1 MKNNI
6 DINKSLLE
14 KIDNI
19 NKLTA
24 DFDILF
30 DSLKDLQSSKINP
43 EQINQ
48 LYKLTELYKSIRTE
62 HGSLIMLF
70 EQKKDYIKL
79 NIDDL
84 SSENLNKNY
93 FDLSTFE
100 SIIKNVSEILSN
112 IDFEFKRIA
121 IMFPKFMKKNITTM
135 ILVVGID
142 NSSDNFVKIFE
153 EVQNKH
159 PEHIFKIFK
168 SKANKKV
175 NCGNIHGNLNGKDLN
190 IVVKEVPSLFMSNG
204 ETIIKLP
211 IENIKNATSF
221 EQFLN

>member
-24 DFDILF
+24 EFDNIF
-30 DSLKDLQSSKINP
+30 DMFKDLQVSKTNQ
-43 EQINQ
+43 EQTNK
-48 LYKLTELYKSIRTE
+48 LYRLTELYKLIRSE

-70 EQKKDYIKL
+70 EEKKDIKKL
-79 NIDDL
+79 NIDKL
-84 SSENLNKNY
+84 PSNILLNDY

-100 SIIKNVSEILSN
+100 SIIKNISELISN
-112 IDFEFKRIA
+112 IDFEFKRIVT
-121 IMFPKFMKKNITTM
+121 MFPKFLKKNPTTI
-135 ILVVGID
+135 ILVIGLD
-142 NSSDNFVKIFE
+142 NSSDNFVKMFE
-153 EVQNKH
+153 EVQTKH

-175 NCGNIHGNLNGKDLN
+175 NCGIIHGNTNGKDLN
-190 IVVKEVPSLFMSNG
+190 ILVKEVPSLFISNG

-211 IENIKNATSF
+211 IEKIKDTKSF
-221 EQFLN
+221 EQFIN